1 MSQLTFEGHRPLKN
15 NRSFVT
21 LMLAQAISNLGDW
34 LHLLAI
40 LTLVGIRWNTTPWEI
55 TFVTLSAALPILR
68 SCISLRRWG
77 NDSTDIKGC
86 TS

>member
-21 LMLAQAISNLGDW
+21 LMVAQAISNLGDW

-40 LTLVGIRWNTTPWEI
+40 LTLVGIR
-55 TFVTLSAALPILR
+55 
-68 SCISLRRWG
+68 
-77 NDSTDIKGC
+77 
-86 TS
+86 